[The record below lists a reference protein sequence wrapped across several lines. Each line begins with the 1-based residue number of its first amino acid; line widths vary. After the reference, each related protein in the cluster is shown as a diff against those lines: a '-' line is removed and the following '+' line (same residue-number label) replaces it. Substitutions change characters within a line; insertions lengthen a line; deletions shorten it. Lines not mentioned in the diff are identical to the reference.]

1 MITLLLQKG
10 NTLFRKTTLPMTVSQ
25 RRCRRKMQGLGAGDE
40 EALCWRKHNG
50 EYCRMARR
58 HPATLLRDV

>member
-1 MITLLLQKG
+1 MTI
-10 NTLFRKTTLPMTVSQ
+10 TVSQ
-25 RRCRRKMQGLGAGDE
+25 RRCRRKMQGLGAGGE
-40 EALCWRKHNG
+40 EDSHRWWKHNG

>member
-1 MITLLLQKG
+1 M
-10 NTLFRKTTLPMTVSQ
+10 PMTVSQ